1 MINTFLSSPK
11 GEKFGPQTGV
21 EKHESPKHPL
31 AGPLAQVKKVWNC
44 GEYCKK
50 NPRKTGVSDGG
61 QRGDRTPDTRI
72 FSPLLYQLSYL
83 AGHGYGLY
91 ITFLQMA
98 SIFFTFLHNF
108 AIFLI
113 SICFAIHNLRYSSNR
128 NIITAVH
135 NHGCGVF
142 SCIMRREPASARS
155 FQICAVCR
163 YVHRCAKISENAFMC
178 IVWEFF

>member
-21 EKHESPKHPL
+21 EKHK
-31 AGPLAQVKKVWNC
+31 
-44 GEYCKK
+44 
-50 NPRKTGVSDGG
+50 RKTGVSDGG

-83 AGHGYGLY
+83 AGHGYSLY

-142 SCIMRREPASARS
+142 FCIMRREPSSARS

-163 YVHRCAKISENAFMC
+163 YVHRCAKISAKCLYVHSLGVFLRKC
-178 IVWEFF
+178 L